1 MCNDRRKGSKRG
13 MLLTP
18 SRRFREED
26 GGQGQHPTGNQLDG
40 ERNVPLLI
48 TVRDV
53 QVDSVVDPEPDD
65 GSDLPPGFVNTDQST
80 SNSRWRDLRDVDGLH
95 NHRLVSL
102 HAQGRG
108 RRPRPLTVKLLATPT
123 PHPTINRPA
132 YMIPNP
138 VLLLAT
144 I

>member
-1 MCNDRRKGSKRG
+1 

-40 ERNVPLLI
+40 ERDVPLLV

-65 GSDLPPGFVNTDQST
+65 GSDLPPGFVDTDQST

-95 NHRLVSL
+95 EMMRQLIQL
-102 HAQGRG
+102 
-108 RRPRPLTVKLLATPT
+108 PRPAS
-123 PHPTINRPA
+123 
-132 YMIPNP
+132 YYIPRANFSRSR
-138 VLLLAT
+138 
-144 I
+144 